1 MQFGH
6 LAITAVC
13 HFLVGKNPSKKF
25 FAMFLLHGSNSLAFD
40 NVGSYTDNRPCA
52 QTMIGL
58 FVCHLLN
65 APDP

>member
-1 MQFGH
+1 
-6 LAITAVC
+6 
-13 HFLVGKNPSKKF
+13 
-25 FAMFLLHGSNSLAFD
+25 MFLLHGSNSLAFD
-40 NVGSYTDNRPCA
+40 DVGSYTDNRPCA